1 MKIAGLAW
9 RNVFR
14 NPRRSVLNVVALTV
28 GTAILFLALGWIG
41 GYHRYIYDTL
51 IDFETGHGKVLRD
64 GYYAERR
71 RLPVDLLIEEYDA
84 ARGMVSSVDG
94 VEAVT
99 GRVRFPLRIS
109 TGDRSFSLGA
119 TALDLRY
126 EESVGVLSDY
136 VVAGAVPSPEDAG
149 IERGL
154 WIGRPVAEKAEIELG
169 DVVFLRAMNRHGVE
183 NLYDAPVVGFFD
195 YGYPVLDEQM
205 AYLDMGTA
213 TELLDLDGGVT
224 EIVYRLE
231 PGVSPDDGRRRV
243 AAALAGEALQE
254 GLEARLWRDFAQ
266 AAVSAVEGDTSSF
279 GIIASVMYLLIVLGI
294 LNTMSMSVHERTR
307 EIGTIRAIGMSR
319 RYLRRLFMFE
329 SLWQALI
336 SLVLAA
342 AISAPI
348 AWYLLSVGVDISGSM
363 PADMPVPFGERFR
376 ADFAIWHYLAAAIS
390 APLTAVVGALIPIRR
405 AGRITVAEA
414 MRETA

>member
-1 MKIAGLAW
+1 MDIARMAW

-14 NPRRSVLNVVALTV
+14 NPRRSILNIIALTV

-51 IDFETGHGKVLRD
+51 IDFETGHGKVLRPD
-64 GYYAERR
+64 YYAERQ
-71 RLPVDLLIEEYDA
+71 RLPVDLLIEDYEAVRDV
-84 ARGMVSSVDG
+84 VSSVDG

-99 GRVRFPLRIS
+99 GRVRFSIRIS
-109 TGDRSFSLGA
+109 TGERGFSMGA

-126 EESVGVLSDY
+126 EDGVGVLADY
-136 VVAGAVPSPEDAG
+136 VVEGAVPTAG
-149 IERGL
+149 DGTSGV
-154 WIGRPVAEKAEIELG
+154 WIGRTVADKAGIELG
-169 DVVFLRAMNRHGVE
+169 DIVFLRAMNRHGVE

-205 AYLDMGTA
+205 AYLDMETA
-213 TELLDLDGGVT
+213 AELLDLDGGVS

-231 PGVSPDDGRRRV
+231 PGLSPEVGRERV
-243 AAALAGEALQE
+243 AATLAGRVLQE
-254 GLEARLWRDFAQ
+254 ELEARIWRDFAQ

-279 GIIASVMYLLIVLGI
+279 GVIATVMYLLIVLGI

-307 EIGTIRAIGMSR
+307 EIGTVRAIGMSR
-319 RYLRRLFMFE
+319 RILRRMFAFE

-342 AISAPI
+342 AIATPI
-348 AWYLLSVGVDISGSM
+348 ALFLSKTGIDITDSM

-376 ADFAIWHYLAAAIS
+376 ASFATWHYLAGLLS
-390 APLTAVVGALIPIRR
+390 APATALIGAMIPIRR
-405 AGRITVAEA
+405 AGRVTVAEA
-414 MRETA
+414 MRDTA

>member
-14 NPRRSVLNVVALTV
+14 NPRRSLLNIVALTV

-71 RLPVDLLIEEYDA
+71 RMPVDLLIEEYDA
-84 ARGMVSSVDG
+84 ARGLISFVDG

-109 TGDRSFSLGA
+109 TGEKSFSLGA

-126 EESVGVLSDY
+126 EEAVGVLADY
-136 VVAGAVPSPEDAG
+136 VVEGSVPAPERAGEM
-149 IERGL
+149 RGL
-154 WIGRPVAEKAEIELG
+154 WIGRSVAEKAGIEIG
-169 DVVFLRAMNRHGVE
+169 DIVFLRAMNRHGVE
-183 NLYDAPVVGFFD
+183 NLFDAPVIGFFD
-195 YGYPVLDEQM
+195 YGYPVLDDQM

-231 PGVSPDDGRRRV
+231 PGVSPEEGRRRV
-243 AAALAGEALQE
+243 ATALAGDALRE
-254 GLEARLWRDFAQ
+254 GLQARIWRDFAQ
-266 AAVSAVEGDTSSF
+266 AAVSAVEADTSSF

-307 EIGTIRAIGMSR
+307 EIGTVRAIGMSR
-319 RYLRRLFMFE
+319 RFLRRLFMFE
-329 SLWQALI
+329 SIWQALI
-336 SLVLAA
+336 ALVLAA
-342 AISAPI
+342 IISAPI
-348 AWYLLSVGVDISGSM
+348 AYYLVKVGVDISGSM

-376 ADFAIWHYLAAAIS
+376 ADFALWHYLAAIS
-390 APLTAVVGALIPIRR
+390 SAFLTATIGALVPIRR

-414 MRETA
+414 MRDSA